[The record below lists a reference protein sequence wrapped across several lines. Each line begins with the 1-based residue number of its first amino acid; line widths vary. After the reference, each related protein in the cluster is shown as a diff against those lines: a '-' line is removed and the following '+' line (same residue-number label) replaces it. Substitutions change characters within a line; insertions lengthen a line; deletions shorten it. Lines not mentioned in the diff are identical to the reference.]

1 MTDYESYTTQ
11 ENLQAVQETGS
22 VVLQESS
29 AETDDADISF
39 TTYIFMFFGIVGWV
53 LIFLLLKWV
62 FRKEYWQN

>member
-1 MTDYESYTTQ
+1 MADYEAYTTQ
-11 ENLQAVQETGS
+11 ENPQSVQETGS

-29 AETDDADISF
+29 AETDGADISF
-39 TTYIFMFFGIVGWV
+39 ATYIFMFFGIVGWV

>member
-1 MTDYESYTTQ
+1 MTDYEAYTTQ
-11 ENLQAVQETGS
+11 ENLQTVQETGS

>member
-1 MTDYESYTTQ
+1 MAELYTTQ
-11 ENLQAVQETGS
+11 ENPQSVQETGS

-29 AETDDADISF
+29 AETDDNADISF
-39 TTYIFMFFGIVGWV
+39 TAYIFMFFGIIGWV